1 MDIDLNMSLFDNGI
15 TEKSTIYFVHKTQ
28 DRLFPQN
35 SLSPVL
41 DYSYNSL
48 SCAITPDLLA
58 DLPGGK
64 VFTPTHM
71 LVCCLLLS
79 VLG

>member
-1 MDIDLNMSLFDNGI
+1 MDIDLSISLFDNGV

-28 DRLFPQN
+28 DRLFPEN
-35 SLSPVL
+35 SLSPTL

-58 DLPGGK
+58 DLPGK
-64 VFTPTHM
+64 VCTQT
-71 LVCCLLLS
+71 
-79 VLG
+79 

>member
-1 MDIDLNMSLFDNGI
+1 MDIDLSISLFDNGV
-15 TEKSTIYFVHKTQ
+15 TEKSTIYFIHKTQ
-28 DRLFPQN
+28 DRLYPEN

-58 DLPGGK
+58 DLPGK
-64 VFTPTHM
+64 VFTQTS
-71 LVCCLLLS
+71 LCLLFIIYF
-79 VLG
+79 VLA